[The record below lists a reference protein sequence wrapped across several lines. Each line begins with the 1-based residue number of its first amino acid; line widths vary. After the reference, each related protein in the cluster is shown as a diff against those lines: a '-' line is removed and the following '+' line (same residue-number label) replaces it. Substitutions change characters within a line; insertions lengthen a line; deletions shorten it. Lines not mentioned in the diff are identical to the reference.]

1 MNDYLDAIRQAVFLF
16 PIPAAGFALCYG
28 AYSVRRW
35 GAVRWTRLAAVESFL
50 LYLMCVYCLVIL
62 PLPTTEE
69 AAALHGHEA
78 QLIPFAFV
86 GDILREGEGSW
97 LAGLTSPAALTM
109 LLNLMM
115 TAPFGVYL
123 RGIFRQSWRATVGY
137 TFLLSLFLE
146 LTQLTGL
153 YFLYPGSYRMFDV
166 DDLLINTAG
175 GLAGYGLGGLA
186 LEVLA
191 ALNRLTLGRT
201 LGHRLGAAAARGRA
215 A

>member
-1 MNDYLDAIRQAVFLF
+1 MRDYLEAIWQALCLF
-16 PIPAAGFALCYG
+16 PAPAAVLALCYG
-28 AYSVRRW
+28 AYGVRRR
-35 GAVRWTRLAAVESFL
+35 GAVSWARLAAAESFL
-50 LYLMCVYCLVIL
+50 GYLMCVYCLVIL
-62 PLPTTEE
+62 PLPTAAE
-69 AAALHGHEA
+69 AMSLHGYEA

-86 GDILREGEGSW
+86 GDMLREGEGSW
-97 LAGLTSPAALTM
+97 LAGLASPAALTV

-123 RGIFRQSWRATVGY
+123 RCIFRQSWWATAGH

-175 GLAGYGLGGLA
+175 GLAGYALGGLA
-186 LEVLA
+186 LGVLS
-191 ALNRLTLGRT
+191 ALKRVELDRT
-201 LGHRLGAAAARGRA
+201 LGHRLGSTASRGRA